1 MRRGFLYILTLCFLN
16 MMATSC
22 EGILS
27 GIYDEPDDSN
37 VTTVRGQLYVN
48 ATSWR
53 DWYYIDFDSLQA
65 LAAAD
70 DSVGLQRAQT
80 TFTAYPIPTEETEG
94 SDSAGIYTYWFDVWN
109 RGLAVNEL
117 REYKHTA
124 RQPEPEHWSIAVHRQ
139 EARTNGGAVL
149 KTQYASMSELPET
162 SEPFHNMDFTADE
175 WSENDVWVDQSRM
188 LTSLIGCQG
197 IKINRVLSSWLT
209 VNIPPIPPTYS
220 TDSHVYIIRFSNGKY
235 AAVQLEN
242 YLNSEGVKCWLTIN
256 YKYPY

>member
-1 MRRGFLYILTLCFLN
+1 MKHGIALFFTICCIAAL
-16 MMATSC
+16 ATSC

-27 GIYDEPDDSN
+27 GIYDEPAGQKA
-37 VTTVRGQLYVN
+37 VTVRGQLYVD

-65 LAAAD
+65 LAA
-70 DSVGLQRAQT
+70 DSDSISLQRAQT
-80 TFTAYPIPTEETEG
+80 HFTPYPIPMEETEG
-94 SDSAGIYTYWFDVWN
+94 NDSSGIYTYWFDVWN
-109 RGLAVNEL
+109 KGLAVNEL

-124 RQPEPEHWSIAVHRQ
+124 TQPEPPHWSIAVHRQ

-149 KTQYASMSELPET
+149 ETQYTSMNDLPET
-162 SEPFHNMDFTADE
+162 SEPFHDMEFTPDE

-197 IKINRVLSSWLT
+197 IRINRLLSSWLV
-209 VNIPPIPPTYS
+209 VNIPPIPPSYTS
-220 TDSHVYIIRFSNGKY
+220 NNHVFIIRLNNGKY

-242 YLNSEGVKCWLTIN
+242 YLNAEGQKCWLTIN